1 MKKRYIIPSVI
12 CVVMLILNIASRLST
27 DFADFYLMNI
37 FPFLS
42 VPMSFIN
49 GIFPFSVGEILIILA
64 ILLVV
69 IGIPLT
75 IILLIF
81 MKKSRK
87 TILRVFSLSVL
98 WIFTYIFTTET
109 LNCFIMYQ
117 CTPFSERYFDSDG
130 EHSREEL
137 IELYEYLITESNKLA
152 EEVSRDE
159 YGYFVLSDDID
170 SNAKEAMN
178 RASEDYPMLSGYYPD
193 AKPIMSSFFMSQS
206 GTLGIYFP
214 FSMESNYNDDMCE
227 INLPNTVCHEYAH
240 LKGVIQEDEA
250 GFIAFIASSRSDSAD
265 FRYSG
270 FLNALEYVN
279 NDIWENEVEEAYE
292 LSAQISPKVMMDWYR
307 FLPETYWEENEEK
320 EIISTETVDAVS
332 DVATD
337 TTLKLNDVEDGI
349 DSYSR
354 IVNLLLDYYAT
365 IK

>member
-1 MKKRYIIPSVI
+1 MKKRYIIPAAI
-12 CVVMLILNIASRLST
+12 CFVMLILNIAARLST
-27 DFADFYLMNI
+27 GFADFYLMYI
-37 FPFLS
+37 FPLIS
-42 VPMSFIN
+42 VPMSFIS

-64 ILLVV
+64 IILVV

-87 TILRVFSLSVL
+87 TVLRVFSLTAM

-137 IELYEYLITESNKLA
+137 VELYEYLITESNKLA
-152 EEVSRDE
+152 EEVNRDE
-159 YGYFVLSDDID
+159 EGYFVLSDDID
-170 SNAKEAMN
+170 SNAEEAMN

-193 AKPIMSSFFMSQS
+193 AKPIMSSFFMSQTWTS
-206 GTLGIYFP
+206 GIYFP
-214 FSMESNYNDDMCE
+214 FSMESNYNTDMCE
-227 INLPNTVCHEYAH
+227 INLPYTVCHEYAH

-250 GFIAFIASSRSDSAD
+250 GFIAFIASAQSDSAD

-270 FLNALEYVN
+270 FINALEYVN
-279 NDIWENEVEEAYE
+279 NDIWENDVEEAYG

-307 FLPETYWEENEEK
+307 FLPENYWEENEEK

-337 TTLKLNDVEDGI
+337 TSLKLNGVEDGI